1 MKVVI
6 SLLSFLIILEI
17 YNVVVLYL
25 IKEKNIMSRVIRTI
39 ILVFS
44 IYVCYRD
51 LNYSNTEY
59 YDVSYFYLS
68 IILIFY
74 ILITTI
80 YTVIKKKKYISILS
94 VKKAIDLDIN
104 GIMFLNS
111 DGDIILVNNTM
122 KKILDYFNIKNDY
135 IDNILKLEFRSDH
148 LIKCLDKIYQLNIVN
163 NMEIVMV
170 DVTDIYKLQEAIEVQ
185 NINIDKNNK
194 KILKSLDN
202 LEKIEKTKNLMKLK
216 NEFHDLL
223 GHRLSLFQQYLNNK
237 DLDVDK
243 DDISFMIDNLFL
255 DEDRDLDNNSKL
267 EELISVYKLFGINI
281 EIKGKLPND
290 NDVAL
295 IFFEIIREAIS
306 NAIIHADSKNIKI
319 LVKEDLEKIE
329 MIITNDG
336 QHPNKFI
343 NEGEGIKGMR
353 RKLNDIGGYLTIDSH
368 DNFVLTVLVQK

>member
-25 IKEKNIMSRVIRTI
+25 RKEKNIISKVIRTI

-51 LNYSNTEY
+51 LNYSNTKY

-104 GIMFLNS
+104 GLMFLNS

-135 IDNILKLEFRSDH
+135 HS
-148 LIKCLDKIYQLNIVN
+148 
-163 NMEIVMV
+163 
-170 DVTDIYKLQEAIEVQ
+170 
-185 NINIDKNNK
+185 
-194 KILKSLDN
+194 
-202 LEKIEKTKNLMKLK
+202 
-216 NEFHDLL
+216 
-223 GHRLSLFQQYLNNK
+223 
-237 DLDVDK
+237 
-243 DDISFMIDNLFL
+243 
-255 DEDRDLDNNSKL
+255 
-267 EELISVYKLFGINI
+267 
-281 EIKGKLPND
+281 
-290 NDVAL
+290 
-295 IFFEIIREAIS
+295 
-306 NAIIHADSKNIKI
+306 
-319 LVKEDLEKIE
+319 
-329 MIITNDG
+329 
-336 QHPNKFI
+336 
-343 NEGEGIKGMR
+343 
-353 RKLNDIGGYLTIDSH
+353 
-368 DNFVLTVLVQK
+368 

>member
-1 MKVVI
+1 MEVVI

-25 IKEKNIMSRVIRTI
+25 RKEKNIMSRVIRTI
-39 ILVFS
+39 VLVFS

-80 YTVIKKKKYISILS
+80 YTVIKEKKYISILS

-111 DGDIILVNNTM
+111 DGDIILINNTM
-122 KKILDYFNIKNDY
+122 KKILDYFNIKNNY
-135 IDNILKLEFRSDH
+135 IDSILKLGFRSDH
-148 LIKCLDKIYQLNIVN
+148 LIKCLDKVYQLNIVN
-163 NMEIVMV
+163 NIEIVMV
-170 DVTDIYKLQEAIEVQ
+170 DVTDIYKLQEVIEVQ

-202 LEKIEKTKNLMKLK
+202 LEKIEKTKNLMRLK

-267 EELISVYKLFGINI
+267 EKLINVYKLFGINI
-281 EIKGKLPND
+281 EIKEKLPND

-329 MIITNDG
+329 MTITNDG
-336 QHPNKFI
+336 QPPNKFI

>member
-1 MKVVI
+1 MEVVI

-111 DGDIILVNNTM
+111 DGDIILINNTM

-255 DEDRDLDNNSKL
+255 DEDRNLDNNSKL
-267 EELISVYKLFGINI
+267 EKLISVYKLFGINI

-290 NDVAL
+290 NDESL

-306 NAIIHADSKNIKI
+306 NAIIHADSRNIKI
-319 LVKEDLEKIE
+319 LIKEDLEKIE

>member
-1 MKVVI
+1 MEVVI

-25 IKEKNIMSRVIRTI
+25 RKEKNIMSRVIRTI

-111 DGDIILVNNTM
+111 DGDIILINNTM

-267 EELISVYKLFGINI
+267 EKLISVYKLFGINI

>member
-1 MKVVI
+1 MEVVI

-25 IKEKNIMSRVIRTI
+25 RKEKNIMSRVIRTI
-39 ILVFS
+39 VLVFS

-111 DGDIILVNNTM
+111 DGDIILINNTM
-122 KKILDYFNIKNDY
+122 KKILDYFNIKNNY
-135 IDNILKLEFRSDH
+135 IDSILKLGFRSDH
-148 LIKCLDKIYQLNIVN
+148 LIKCLDKVYQLNIVN
-163 NMEIVMV
+163 NIEIVMV
-170 DVTDIYKLQEAIEVQ
+170 DVTDIYKLQEVIEVQ

-202 LEKIEKTKNLMKLK
+202 LEKIEKTKNLMRLK

-267 EELISVYKLFGINI
+267 EKLINVYKLFGINI
-281 EIKGKLPND
+281 EIKEKLPND

-329 MIITNDG
+329 MTITNDG
-336 QHPNKFI
+336 QPPNKFI

>member
-1 MKVVI
+1 MEVVI

-25 IKEKNIMSRVIRTI
+25 RKEKNIMSRVIRTI
-39 ILVFS
+39 VLVFS

-80 YTVIKKKKYISILS
+80 YTVIKEKKYISILS

-111 DGDIILVNNTM
+111 DGDIILINNTM
-122 KKILDYFNIKNDY
+122 KKILDYFNIKNNY
-135 IDNILKLEFRSDH
+135 IDSILKLGFRSDH
-148 LIKCLDKIYQLNIVN
+148 LIKCLDKVYQLNIVN
-163 NMEIVMV
+163 NIEIVMV
-170 DVTDIYKLQEAIEVQ
+170 DVTDIYKLQEVIEVQ

-202 LEKIEKTKNLMKLK
+202 LEKIEKTKNLMRLK

-267 EELISVYKLFGINI
+267 EKLINVYKLFGINI
-281 EIKGKLPND
+281 EIKEKLPND

-329 MIITNDG
+329 MTITNDG